1 MPDSD
6 RPLDR
11 VPESRAVGRQRT
23 GLPPV
28 WLIPIVAAAAG
39 AWGAVTRV
47 LGEGP
52 KITIVFQSAEGLEAG
67 KTKIAYN
74 GLQVGTLTAIELA
87 PDRRSV
93 IATAQMAP
101 KTQDFLVDDTQFWVV
116 RPRISG
122 ATVSGLGTLIS
133 GAYVGMEIGTS
144 KAAKRDFVAL
154 ATPPAVT
161 GDVPGRFFVLTTP
174 DLGSLEVGTPLY
186 FRRLEVGQVAAYTL
200 AEDGKSLN
208 VRVFV
213 RAPYDQYVTPN
224 TRFWQASGIDMSL
237 SASGL
242 TVQTQSLLSIL
253 VGGVAFETPAT
264 GAVLAAAEPE
274 TEFRLFRDREEAFKL
289 PARNPQSYELVFNE
303 SVRGLEPGAPVE
315 FKGIR
320 IGEVTEMRAQFD
332 AATFQF
338 SVPVTVRVDPASLGV
353 KVIGATPEEMMT
365 EATHRR
371 VIDTLVTRGARAQL
385 RSGSLL
391 TGALFV
397 AVDIF
402 PDAPRASVDWS
413 QDPPRFP
420 TVPGEVA
427 AIEANVVSIIKKID
441 QMPIKGIGD
450 DLRKAL
456 AGVDQTMA
464 SARGTLGNADKT
476 LGSADKLIEP
486 DSLLG
491 GALGETLQEVNRMAR
506 SLRGLA
512 DYLERHPEALLRGKP
527 GEPKQ

>member
-1 MPDSD
+1 MADAERSAPN
-6 RPLDR
+6 
-11 VPESRAVGRQRT
+11 VPESRAVSRSQTR
-23 GLPPV
+23 LSLV
-28 WLIPIVAAAAG
+28 WVIPIVAAIAG
-39 AWGAVTRV
+39 AWVAVTRI
-47 LGEGP
+47 LAEGP
-52 KITIVFQSAEGLEAG
+52 KITLVFKTAEGLDAG
-67 KTKIAYN
+67 KTQIHYN
-74 GLQVGTLTAIELA
+74 GVTVGTLTTIRLS
-87 PDRRSV
+87 DDHRSV

-101 KTQDFLVDDTQFWVV
+101 KTEDLLVDDTHFWVV

-133 GAYVGMEIGTS
+133 GAYIGMEIGTS
-144 KAAKRDFVAL
+144 KQAKRDFVAL
-154 ATPPAVT
+154 DTQPVVT

-174 DLGSLEVGTPLY
+174 DLGSLDVGTPLY
-186 FRRLEVGQVAAYTL
+186 FRHLEVGQIAAYKL
-200 AEDGKSLN
+200 AGDGKSLS

-213 RAPYDQYVTPN
+213 RAPYDQYVTPE
-224 TRFWQASGIDMSL
+224 TRFWQASGVDMSL

-264 GAVLAAAEPE
+264 GTDLTAAEPE
-274 TEFRLFRDREEAFKL
+274 TEFRLFRDRENAFKL
-289 PARNPQSYELVFNE
+289 PARNPTTYVMVFNE

-315 FKGIR
+315 FRGIR

-332 AATFQF
+332 ANTYQF

-353 KVIGATPEEMMT
+353 KLIGATPEEMMT
-365 EATHRR
+365 EAAHRR
-371 VIDTLVTRGARAQL
+371 VIDAIVTRGARAQL

-402 PDAPRASVDWS
+402 PDAPRVSVDWS
-413 QDPPRFP
+413 HDPPQFP

-456 AGVDQTMA
+456 VGVDQTMA
-464 SARGTLGNADKT
+464 SARGTFGNADKT
-476 LGSADKLIEP
+476 LGGADKLMEP

-491 GALGETLQEVNRMAR
+491 GALGETLQEINRMAR

>member
-1 MPDSD
+1 MPEGEGSA
-6 RPLDR
+6 PN
-11 VPESRAVGRQRT
+11 VPESRAVSRKQTR
-23 GLPPV
+23 LSLV
-28 WLIPIVAAAAG
+28 WIIPIVAAIAG
-39 AWGAVTRV
+39 AWVAVTRI

-52 KITIVFQSAEGLEAG
+52 KITIVFKSAEGLEAG
-67 KTKIAYN
+67 KTQIHYN
-74 GLQVGTLTAIELA
+74 GVTVGTLTAIRLS
-87 PDRRSV
+87 DDHRTV

-144 KAAKRDFVAL
+144 KQKKRDFVAL
-154 ATPPAVT
+154 DTQPVVT
-161 GDVPGRFFVLTTP
+161 GDVPGRFFVLTAP
-174 DLGSLEVGTPLY
+174 DLGSLDVGTPLY

-224 TRFWQASGIDMSL
+224 TRFWQASGIDMSRP
-237 SASGL
+237 ASGL
-242 TVQTQSLLSIL
+242 TVQSQSLLSIL

-320 IGEVTEMRAQFD
+320 IGEVTEMHAQFD
-332 AATFQF
+332 ALTYQF
-338 SVPVTVRVDPASLGV
+338 SVPVIIRVDPASLGV
-353 KVIGATPEEMMT
+353 KIIGGTSEENT
-365 EATHRR
+365 GAAHRR
-371 VIDTLVTRGARAQL
+371 LIDTLVARGGRAQL

-397 AVDIF
+397 AIDSF
-402 PDAPRASVDWS
+402 PEAPRAAVDWS
-413 QDPPRFP
+413 QDPPQLP

-450 DLRKAL
+450 DLKKAL
-456 AGVDQTMA
+456 VGFDQTLA
-464 SARGTLGNADKT
+464 SARGTFGNADKT

>member
-1 MPDSD
+1 MPEGEGSA
-6 RPLDR
+6 PN
-11 VPESRAVGRQRT
+11 VPEARAVSRKQTR
-23 GLPPV
+23 LSLV
-28 WLIPIVAAAAG
+28 WIIPIVAAIAG
-39 AWGAVTRV
+39 AWVAVTRI
-47 LGEGP
+47 LAEGP
-52 KITIVFQSAEGLEAG
+52 KITIVFKSAEGLDAG
-67 KTKIAYN
+67 KTQIHYN
-74 GLQVGTLTAIELA
+74 GVNVGTITTIRLS
-87 PDRRSV
+87 DDHRSV

-101 KTQDFLVDDTQFWVV
+101 KTQDFLVDDTHFWVV

-122 ATVSGLGTLIS
+122 GTVSGLGTLIS
-133 GAYVGMEIGTS
+133 GAYIGMEIGTS
-144 KAAKRDFVAL
+144 KQAKRDFVAL
-154 ATPPAVT
+154 DTQPVVT
-161 GDVPGRFFVLTTP
+161 GDVPGRFFVLKTP
-174 DLGSLEVGTPLY
+174 DLGSLDVGTPLY
-186 FRRLEVGQVAAYTL
+186 FRRLEVGQVAAYSL
-200 AEDGKSLN
+200 AEDGKSLS

-213 RAPYDQYVTPN
+213 RAPYDQYVTPD
-224 TRFWQASGIDMSL
+224 TRFWQASGVDMSL

-264 GAVLAAAEPE
+264 GIDLTAAEPE

-289 PARNPQSYELVFNE
+289 PARNPQSYRLVFNE

-332 AATFQF
+332 AITYQF
-338 SVPVTVRVDPASLGV
+338 SVPVVIRVDPASLGV
-353 KVIGATPEEMMT
+353 KIIGRAPEENTGAAHQRM
-365 EATHRR
+365 
-371 VIDTLVTRGARAQL
+371 IDALVARGARAQL

-397 AVDIF
+397 AIDIF

-413 QDPPRFP
+413 QDPPEIP

-464 SARGTLGNADKT
+464 SARGTLGNADRT

-491 GALGETLQEVNRMAR
+491 GALGETLQEVNRAAR
-506 SLRGLA
+506 SLRVLA

-527 GEPKQ
+527 GEPK

>member
-1 MPDSD
+1 MPEGERSA
-6 RPLDR
+6 PN
-11 VPESRAVGRQRT
+11 VPESRAVSRKQTR
-23 GLPPV
+23 LSLV
-28 WLIPIVAAAAG
+28 WIIPIVAAIAG
-39 AWGAVTRV
+39 AWVAVTRI

-52 KITIVFQSAEGLEAG
+52 KITIVFKSAEGLDAG
-67 KTKIAYN
+67 KTQIHYN
-74 GLQVGTLTAIELA
+74 GVTVGTVTAIRLS
-87 PDRRSV
+87 DDHRTV

-144 KAAKRDFVAL
+144 KQKKRDFVAL
-154 ATPPAVT
+154 DTQPVVT
-161 GDVPGRFFVLTTP
+161 GDVPGRFFVLTAP
-174 DLGSLEVGTPLY
+174 DLGSLDVGTPLY

-371 VIDTLVTRGARAQL
+371 VIDTLVARGARAQL

-391 TGALFV
+391 TGALLV
-397 AVDIF
+397 AIDIF
-402 PDAPRASVDWS
+402 PDAPRAAVDWS
-413 QDPPRFP
+413 QDPPQLP

-450 DLRKAL
+450 DLKKAL
-456 AGVDQTMA
+456 VEFDQTLA
-464 SARGTLGNADKT
+464 SARGTFGNADKT
-476 LGSADKLIEP
+476 LGTADKLIEP

-491 GALGETLQEVNRMAR
+491 GALGDTLQEINRMAR
-506 SLRGLA
+506 SLRVLA

-527 GEPKQ
+527 GEPK